1 MDFADGGSLDVLLAN
16 CPLPECIAAHIVK
29 ELLFALGALHKA
41 NFIHRDIKAANV
53 LVTSSGE
60 VYLSDFGTT
69 RQIAKSIDTISG
81 SPYWMAPEICKLQ
94 FDTSS
99 PAYDCKAD
107 MWSLGVT
114 AIELV
119 TGKPFTTV
127 TNDLGSRGVH
137 YIMLKVSSCQDTT
150 VPPESVENFQLSEAF
165 EDFVQ
170 LCLKVC
176 PSARSSAPELLR
188 HRWVEQ
194 AASGHEMLK
203 KLVRAQSIE
212 SVDLSS

>member
-1 MDFADGGSLDVLLAN
+1 MSY
-16 CPLPECIAAHIVK
+16 K
-29 ELLFALGALHKA
+29 T
-41 NFIHRDIKAANV
+41 FISAAANV

-137 YIMLKVSSCQDTT
+137 YIMLKVSSCQVGLRRKD
-150 VPPESVENFQLSEAF
+150 N
-165 EDFVQ
+165 
-170 LCLKVC
+170 
-176 PSARSSAPELLR
+176 ARRA
-188 HRWVEQ
+188 
-194 AASGHEMLK
+194 GHN
-203 KLVRAQSIE
+203 RAT
-212 SVDLSS
+212 